1 MEDPIAQDHQP
12 VKPKGRKKSKKAK
25 KKAPLP
31 SIVLQ
36 HGLTLDMESSGAGHP
51 DPPCTSPP
59 TYTSTPGPVTSLTI
73 DEAGQRPISPTAQ
86 SISSI
91 DAPLADRRKQPS
103 RGNKKAKPKTAIMVM
118 EEPLRREWADDQPPE
133 EARPNGAHVPPYG
146 SDAAGGGQRSAHG
159 DLHGELLGRD
169 GLEIQEQERDE
180 TNGVIVN
187 GAEKTGVG
195 VVERAIMLVEEDRE
209 SVPTPVQQIESVF
222 QKLSETGLNVFDTQ
236 KAPSGEALG
245 LFTEDTAVETPNDIK
260 KKEKKVK
267 NKEKKK
273 KKAKALVA
281 SLEEAGMPQ
290 LPTNDAEV
298 KNESETPL
306 RQREPSAKKDMR
318 IKLDVD
324 LEIELL
330 SKMKVKGEIMVT
342 FL

>member
-1 MEDPIAQDHQP
+1 MEDPIAQDHQTL
-12 VKPKGRKKSKKAK
+12 KPKGRKKSKKAK

-36 HGLTLDMESSGAGHP
+36 HGLTLDTESSGAGHP

-59 TYTSTPGPVTSLTI
+59 AYTSTPGPVTSLTI

-86 SISSI
+86 STSSI
-91 DAPLADRRKQPS
+91 DASLADRRKQPS
-103 RGNKKAKPKTAIMVM
+103 RGNKKAKPKTVIMVK
-118 EEPLRREWADDQPPE
+118 EEPLRREWADDQPLE

-146 SDAAGGGQRSAHG
+146 SDAAGGGQRSAHE
-159 DLHGELLGRD
+159 DLHRELLGRD

-180 TNGVIVN
+180 TNGVIVH
-187 GAEKTGVG
+187 GAEQTGAG
-195 VVERAIMLVEEDRE
+195 VVDRAIMLVEDIE

-273 KKAKALVA
+273 KTKALAA
-281 SLEEAGMPQ
+281 SLEEADMPQ
-290 LPTNDAEV
+290 PPTNDAEV
-298 KNESETPL
+298 KKESETPL